1 MLQIVVCTCVL
12 LALVSFSSRADAG
25 PGDEGDYY
33 KLLGVPK
40 TATEREIKKAFRK
53 LAMEYHP
60 DKNPDP
66 AARKTFEKIAN
77 GKKNTK
83 TLFHFLT

>member
-1 MLQIVVCTCVL
+1 MY
-12 LALVSFSSRADAG
+12 FSSRMLSLALLCCLLLAANAG
-25 PGDEGDYY
+25 EDDDYY

-40 TATEREIKKAFRK
+40 TASEKDIKKAFRK

-66 AARKTFEKIAN
+66 EARKKFEQIAN
-77 GKKNTK
+77 GW
-83 TLFHFLT
+83 